1 MTSREWSRASYHAED
16 NNCFTFV
23 LSVLRRLNQRPF
35 TGQAILSSCHSC
47 LLSCHS
53 CHIFALSPQKAQPAP
68 LYRSDKIR
76 PIRGQD
82 ILLKTLQYIMATIA
96 LTTDNVM
103 IINVSDWASSKVSF
117 CQKLILPKTVLAGK
131 YIMLHRKLA
140 QNNGLIVV

>member
-1 MTSREWSRASYHAED
+1 
-16 NNCFTFV
+16 
-23 LSVLRRLNQRPF
+23 
-35 TGQAILSSCHSC
+35 
-47 LLSCHS
+47 
-53 CHIFALSPQKAQPAP
+53 
-68 LYRSDKIR
+68 
-76 PIRGQD
+76 
-82 ILLKTLQYIMATIA
+82 MATIA